1 MRTGNREGRSRRRDV
16 LRLCAA
22 AFLAVG
28 ATAAWP
34 PAMRA
39 QQSAKVPRVGW
50 IWIGPSAGDHVEV
63 AGFRQGLK
71 ELGYVEGEN
80 VVVDYRFGED
90 RDDRLADL
98 AADLVQLRPVVVVA
112 LGDFAVRAVRSV
124 TRAIRVVLL
133 TGDPVGAG
141 YVAGL
146 ARPGGNITGVSMMQG
161 LEGLAGKRLEL
172 LKDALPNATRVGLM
186 FNPDNPTN
194 VRSLAQV
201 DEVARRLG
209 MALRSFPVRRV
220 DELEAAVNSV
230 ARDGVAGVD
239 IEPGG
244 PFTSYP
250 QETGELLLKYRL
262 PATSEL
268 RQIAESG
275 GLLSYGPNAFN
286 AMRRLAYFVDRILKG
301 TKPADLPVEQASR
314 LELVVNLKTARV
326 LGLTIPPLILARAD
340 EVIE

>member
-186 FNPDNPTN
+186 FNPDNPAMAT
-194 VRSLAQV
+194 SLAQAE
-201 DEVARRLG
+201 EVANRLG
-209 MALRSFPVRRV
+209 MVIRPFPVQRG
-220 DELEAAVNSV
+220 DELEAAVS
-230 ARDGVAGVD
+230 A
-239 IEPGG
+239 
-244 PFTSYP
+244 
-250 QETGELLLKYRL
+250 
-262 PATSEL
+262 
-268 RQIAESG
+268 
-275 GLLSYGPNAFN
+275 
-286 AMRRLAYFVDRILKG
+286 
-301 TKPADLPVEQASR
+301 
-314 LELVVNLKTARV
+314 VVRE
-326 LGLTIPPLILARAD
+326 G
-340 EVIE
+340 